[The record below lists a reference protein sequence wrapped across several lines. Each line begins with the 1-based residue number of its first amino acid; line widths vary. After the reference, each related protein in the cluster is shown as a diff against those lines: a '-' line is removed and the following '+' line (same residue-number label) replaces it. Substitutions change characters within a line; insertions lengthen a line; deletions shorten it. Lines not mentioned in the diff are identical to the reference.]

1 MMNNNNL
8 DRETMFDM
16 LEQSGIPYVR
26 VEVIRDREE
35 RKESPFGQ
43 VADLFEIIMN
53 SLMGDMIIS
62 GDTQADYFLLHLHHS
77 LYNLLG
83 LSGSI
88 LSDNGRMEELK
99 AKLERLREEGKVEV
113 PKAFYDA
120 FNEHM
125 EGKEEREEEGKEGK

>member
-1 MMNNNNL
+1 MNNRDAMFNL
-8 DRETMFDM
+8 
-16 LEQSGIPYVR
+16 LEESGIPYVR
-26 VEVIRDREE
+26 VEVVRDREE

-43 VADLFEIIMN
+43 IADLFEIIMN
-53 SLMGDMIIS
+53 SLLGDMIIS
-62 GDTQADYFLLHLHHS
+62 RDEQADYFLLHLHHT

-88 LSDNGRMEELK
+88 LSSSDRLEELK
-99 AKLERLREEGKVEV
+99 AKLESMKEEGRVNI

-125 EGKEEREEEGKEGK
+125 EGKEAEEEEGREEEEGK